1 MNIQLS
7 QKIIEAVVQLG
18 ARDFLVC
25 AGARNSPLVMTL
37 EKAQGIN
44 VMNFFEERSAAF
56 FALGRS
62 RRDHRPVVVITTS
75 GTAVAE
81 LIPAAVEA
89 TYSQVPLIFITAD
102 RPRSYRGSGAPQSI
116 EQVGIFSHYVERM
129 FDIASLEEEL
139 HFEDWSGHRPMQ
151 INVCFAEPLIDAEIP
166 TLKFQIQEPQRVKNL
181 TPLQTRHVDQPLVI
195 AGPMELHEAKALKPH
210 LLRWQAPI
218 YAESLSQLSGD
229 PELQE
234 LLLKSGEKAVSDIFA
249 KKLCRTILR
258 VGGVPTL
265 RFWRDL
271 EDKYHSLP
279 VVSLSSGDYTG
290 LSRSASH
297 LVGIQ
302 NGVLLEARW
311 NEDHR
316 GQIFEEDQLRTTK
329 LRALLKKYPQSEQGM
344 IFELTQKIKGSCL
357 YVGNSLP
364 IRAVDLVLPRE
375 LSFARISGNRGA
387 NGIDG
392 QISSFLGLAS
402 AAQENWAVIGD
413 LTALYDL
420 SGLWAARFLEKEKL
434 RIVVINNQGG
444 QIFKNM
450 FQKKIFLNEH
460 DLHFEKWAEMWGF
473 SYEQWAKVPSSLDLG
488 DKCILELTP
497 EASQT
502 DLFVKESQQL

>member
-1 MNIQLS
+1 
-7 QKIIEAVVQLG
+7 VV
-18 ARDFLVC
+18 
-25 AGARNSPLVMTL
+25 
-37 EKAQGIN
+37 
-44 VMNFFEERSAAF
+44 
-56 FALGRS
+56 
-62 RRDHRPVVVITTS
+62 TTS

-102 RPRSYRGSGAPQSI
+102 RPRSYRGTGAPQSI

-129 FDIASLEEEL
+129 FDIASTEEAL

-151 INVCFAEPLIDAEIP
+151 INLCFAEPLIDAEIP
-166 TLKFQIQEPQRVKNL
+166 ALKFQEHEPQKVKNFS
-181 TPLQTRHVDQPLVI
+181 PAQTKHVEQPLVI
-195 AGPMELHEAKALKPH
+195 AGPMELHEAQMLKPH

-229 PELQE
+229 PDLQP
-234 LLLKSGEKAVSDIFA
+234 LFLKGGEKSVADIFE
-249 KKLCRTILR
+249 KKWCRSVLR

-271 EDKYHSLP
+271 EDKYQTLP

-290 LSRSASH
+290 LSRPAGH
-297 LVGIQ
+297 LVGLQ
-302 NGVLLEARW
+302 NGVLLETRW
-311 NEDHR
+311 SEDHR
-316 GQIFEEDQLRTTK
+316 RQIFEEDQIRSQK
-329 LRALLKKYPQSEQGM
+329 LRALLQKYPQSEQGM
-344 IFELTQKIKGSCL
+344 LFELTKKIAGSFM

-364 IRAVDLVLPRE
+364 IRAVDLVLSRE

-402 AAQENWAVIGD
+402 IVQENWAVIGD

-420 SGLWAARFLEKEKL
+420 SGLWATRFLSSAKI
-434 RIVVINNQGG
+434 RIVVINNHGG

-460 DLHFEKWAEMWGF
+460 DLHFNKWAEMWGF
-473 SYEQWAKVPSSLDLG
+473 SYEQWAKVPGSLDLPA
-488 DKCILELTP
+488 KCILELTP
-497 EASQT
+497 DASQT
-502 DLFVKESQQL
+502 DLFVKESHHL